1 MIDMNN
7 YYNPFN
13 EKTILDNGEYS
24 QGTYVDRKPICGVYL
39 EARKDTL
46 LFDLEIKAKAKFK
59 LEKDPENY
67 CQEVRFH
74 YFKMLDKYIDKF
86 GEPVNEQ
93 DELHMKNYVAKG
105 CLNELKN
112 LAKKMKSNVSYYDD
126 EKGEFIIQ
134 KLVSIGSKD
143 RSGEISLDTLEY
155 DIHNR
160 HETNVNCYSDFG
172 VWFNNYKTSILTKK
186 QLDYLDDPSIVSEK
200 HRKEIN
206 RNIRKR
212 IDKKYHDLTVK
223 DCKIYELNRK
233 KDLLDRILNSR
244 SNIEMLKHIVNVMDN
259 EDWLVE
265 ELYSSDL
272 DVCKLITDF
281 VNGFFYN
288 DKITSIKISK
298 ILIEKV
304 KEFEKTLQNL

>member
-39 EARKDTL
+39 EVRKGTL

-86 GEPVNEQ
+86 GEPVNKQ
-93 DELHMKNYVAKG
+93 DELHTKNYIAKG

-112 LAKKMKSNVSYYDD
+112 LAKKMKSNTSYYDD

-143 RSGEISLDTLEY
+143 RSGEISLDTLE
-155 DIHNR
+155 
-160 HETNVNCYSDFG
+160 TWSF
-172 VWFNNYKTSILTKK
+172 
-186 QLDYLDDPSIVSEK
+186 
-200 HRKEIN
+200 
-206 RNIRKR
+206 
-212 IDKKYHDLTVK
+212 
-223 DCKIYELNRK
+223 
-233 KDLLDRILNSR
+233 
-244 SNIEMLKHIVNVMDN
+244 
-259 EDWLVE
+259 
-265 ELYSSDL
+265 SS
-272 DVCKLITDF
+272 
-281 VNGFFYN
+281 
-288 DKITSIKISK
+288 
-298 ILIEKV
+298 
-304 KEFEKTLQNL
+304 

>member
-1 MIDMNN
+1 MIDMSN

-39 EARKDTL
+39 ETRKGTL

-86 GEPVNEQ
+86 GEPGNKQ
-93 DELHMKNYVAKG
+93 DELHMKNYIAKG

-112 LAKKMKSNVSYYDD
+112 LAKKMKSNTSYYDD

-186 QLDYLDDPSIVSEK
+186 QLDYLDDPSIVDYSNKSKIEK
-200 HRKEIN
+200 
-206 RNIRKR
+206 NIRKR
-212 IDKKYHDLTVK
+212 IDLAYHDLTVK
-223 DCKIYELNRK
+223 DCRNYELLRK
-233 KDLLDRILNSR
+233 IKLLERLLSYNT
-244 SNIEMLKHIVNVMDN
+244 NIDMVKGIVNVMDD
-259 EDWLVE
+259 EPWLLE
-265 ELYSSDL
+265 ELYSSDI
-272 DVCKLITDF
+272 DVCRMITDF
-281 VNGFFYN
+281 VNCFFYD
-288 DKITSIKISK
+288 DKVISRKISG
-298 ILIEKV
+298 ILIKKI
-304 KEFEKTLQNL
+304 KEFENIVQK

>member
-39 EARKDTL
+39 EVRKGTL

-86 GEPVNEQ
+86 GEPVNKQ
-93 DELHMKNYVAKG
+93 DELHMKNYIAKG

-112 LAKKMKSNVSYYDD
+112 LAKKMKSNTSYYDD

-186 QLDYLDDPSIVSEK
+186 QLDYLDDPSIVDYSNKSKIEK
-200 HRKEIN
+200 
-206 RNIRKR
+206 NIRKR
-212 IDKKYHDLTVK
+212 IDLAYHDLTVK
-223 DCKIYELNRK
+223 DCRNYELLRK
-233 KDLLDRILNSR
+233 IKLLERLLSYNT
-244 SNIEMLKHIVNVMDN
+244 NIDMVKGIVNVMDD
-259 EDWLVE
+259 EPWLLE
-265 ELYSSDL
+265 ELYSSDI
-272 DVCKLITDF
+272 DVCRMITDF
-281 VNGFFYN
+281 VNCFFYD
-288 DKITSIKISK
+288 DKVISRKISE
-298 ILIEKV
+298 ILIKKI
-304 KEFEKTLQNL
+304 KEFENIVQK

>member
-1 MIDMNN
+1 MIDMSN

-39 EARKDTL
+39 EARKGTL

-86 GEPVNEQ
+86 GEPVNKQ
-93 DELHMKNYVAKG
+93 DELHMKNYIAKG

-112 LAKKMKSNVSYYDD
+112 LAKKMKSNTSYYDD

-186 QLDYLDDPSIVSEK
+186 QLDYLDDPSIVDYSNKSKIEK
-200 HRKEIN
+200 
-206 RNIRKR
+206 NIRKR
-212 IDKKYHDLTVK
+212 IDLAYHDLTVK
-223 DCKIYELNRK
+223 DCRNYELLRK
-233 KDLLDRILNSR
+233 INLLERLLSYNT
-244 SNIEMLKHIVNVMDN
+244 NIDMVKGIVNVMDD
-259 EDWLVE
+259 EPWLLE
-265 ELYSSDL
+265 ELYSSDI
-272 DVCKLITDF
+272 DVCRMITDF
-281 VNGFFYN
+281 VNCFFYD
-288 DKITSIKISK
+288 DKVISRKISG
-298 ILIEKV
+298 ILIKKI
-304 KEFEKTLQNL
+304 KEFENIVQK

>member
-39 EARKDTL
+39 EVRKGTL

-86 GEPVNEQ
+86 GEPVNKQ
-93 DELHMKNYVAKG
+93 DELHMKNYIAKG

-112 LAKKMKSNVSYYDD
+112 LAKKMKSNTPYYDD

-186 QLDYLDDPSIVSEK
+186 QLDYLDDPSIVDYSNKSKIEK
-200 HRKEIN
+200 
-206 RNIRKR
+206 NIRKR
-212 IDKKYHDLTVK
+212 IDLAYHDLTVK
-223 DCKIYELNRK
+223 DCRNYELLRK
-233 KDLLDRILNSR
+233 IKLLERLLSYNT
-244 SNIEMLKHIVNVMDN
+244 NIDMVKGIVNVMDD
-259 EDWLVE
+259 EPWLLE
-265 ELYSSDL
+265 ELYSSDI
-272 DVCKLITDF
+272 DVCRMITDF
-281 VNGFFYN
+281 VNCFFYD
-288 DKITSIKISK
+288 DKVISRKISG
-298 ILIEKV
+298 ILIKKI
-304 KEFEKTLQNL
+304 KEFENIVQK

>member
-86 GEPVNEQ
+86 GEPVNKQ
-93 DELHMKNYVAKG
+93 DELHMKNYIAKG

-112 LAKKMKSNVSYYDD
+112 LAKKMKSNTSYYDD

-186 QLDYLDDPSIVSEK
+186 QLDYLDDPSIVDYSNKSKIEK
-200 HRKEIN
+200 
-206 RNIRKR
+206 NIRKR
-212 IDKKYHDLTVK
+212 IDLAYHDLTVK
-223 DCKIYELNRK
+223 DCRNYELLRK
-233 KDLLDRILNSR
+233 SKLLERLLSYNT
-244 SNIEMLKHIVNVMDN
+244 NIDMVKGIVNVMDD
-259 EDWLVE
+259 EPWLLE
-265 ELYSSDL
+265 ELYSSDI
-272 DVCKLITDF
+272 DVCRMITDF
-281 VNGFFYN
+281 VNCFFYD
-288 DKITSIKISK
+288 DKVISRKISG
-298 ILIEKV
+298 ILIKKI
-304 KEFEKTLQNL
+304 KEFENIVQK

>member
-39 EARKDTL
+39 EVRKGTL

-86 GEPVNEQ
+86 GEPVNKQ
-93 DELHMKNYVAKG
+93 DELHMKNYIAKG

-186 QLDYLDDPSIVSEK
+186 QLDYLDDPSIVDYSNKSKIEK
-200 HRKEIN
+200 
-206 RNIRKR
+206 NIRKR
-212 IDKKYHDLTVK
+212 IDLAYHDLTVK
-223 DCKIYELNRK
+223 DCRNYELLRK
-233 KDLLDRILNSR
+233 IKLLERLLSYNT
-244 SNIEMLKHIVNVMDN
+244 NIDMVKGIVNVMDD
-259 EDWLVE
+259 EPWLLE
-265 ELYSSDL
+265 ELYSSDI
-272 DVCKLITDF
+272 DVCRMITDF
-281 VNGFFYN
+281 VNCFFYD
-288 DKITSIKISK
+288 DKVISRKISG
-298 ILIEKV
+298 ILIKKI
-304 KEFEKTLQNL
+304 KEFENIVQK

>member
-39 EARKDTL
+39 EVRKGTL

-86 GEPVNEQ
+86 GEPVNKQ
-93 DELHMKNYVAKG
+93 DELHMKNYIAKG

-112 LAKKMKSNVSYYDD
+112 LAKKMKSNTSYYDD

-186 QLDYLDDPSIVSEK
+186 QLDYLDDPSIVDYSNKSKIEK
-200 HRKEIN
+200 
-206 RNIRKR
+206 NIRKR
-212 IDKKYHDLTVK
+212 IDLAYHDLTVK
-223 DCKIYELNRK
+223 DCRNYELLRK
-233 KDLLDRILNSR
+233 IKLLERLLSYNT
-244 SNIEMLKHIVNVMDN
+244 NIDMVKGIVNVMDD
-259 EDWLVE
+259 EPWLLE
-265 ELYSSDL
+265 ELYSSDI
-272 DVCKLITDF
+272 DVCRMITDF
-281 VNGFFYN
+281 VNCFFYD
-288 DKITSIKISK
+288 DKVISRKISG
-298 ILIEKV
+298 ILIKKI
-304 KEFEKTLQNL
+304 KEFENIVQK